1 MSHFCQI
8 DEGRAELPLTAEKQ
22 DTFPIGLALETGST
36 HQITIGNYHIVSILL
51 FEAKN
56 SFKFLGENQIPVMPM
71 LHILSTHGLL
81 LSFNLLNFHPN
92 RVDICS
98 PPQLI
103 HDKSAVHQFKMSPI
117 GNNQPVTPTKTPFN
131 QQNSVTLL
139 NTPVASD
146 LQVHNNN
153 LTFIPETG
161 ATSTPA
167 KPLQSND
174 FPKPSFGASLQ
185 KLSDAP
191 SSLQKIADVPNW
203 ASNTQSTAM
212 GKTGN

>member
-1 MSHFCQI
+1 MF
-8 DEGRAELPLTAEKQ
+8 
-22 DTFPIGLALETGST
+22 
-36 HQITIGNYHIVSILL
+36 
-51 FEAKN
+51 
-56 SFKFLGENQIPVMPM
+56 
-71 LHILSTHGLL
+71 HILSTHGLL
-81 LSFNLLNFHPN
+81 ISFNLLNFHPN

-117 GNNQPVTPTKTPFN
+117 GNNQPVTPIKTPLN

-139 NTPVASD
+139 NTPVAPD
-146 LQVHNNN
+146 LQVHSNN

-167 KPLQSND
+167 KSLQSND
-174 FPKPSFGASLQ
+174 FAKPSFGTSLQ

-212 GKTGN
+212 GKTGFGN